1 MDSIDTLSIHA
12 GDPPDPLS
20 GATNIP
26 ITMAATYRLPGFGIK
41 LFDAL
46 DLTSNRVD
54 HVYTRW
60 SNPTLR
66 MLENRLAAIEGAEA
80 GVSFASGM
88 AAVSAFFFTFLSAGD
103 HIIAND
109 VCYAGSVEL
118 LSLHMTRFGV
128 EVSVVDTSDIEQVKA
143 AMRPNTRLIFAET
156 PANPI
161 LRIADIQALAD
172 IAHSGGAKLVIDS
185 TFATPALQRPLALGA
200 DFVIHSLTK
209 YLNGHGDALGGVI
222 LGSEIEIQHIRK
234 DMLIHLGGALSP
246 FNAWLILRGLET
258 LALRMEK
265 HCQNAMR
272 IAGFLETHPAV
283 KRVTYPGLESH
294 PHHQLASKQMSAFGG
309 MISFQFKGGIGAAIT
324 FSEKTR
330 VAAFA
335 TSLGHPNT
343 IYFYYP
349 ADMYV
354 EPIPYL
360 TAEQKASIREWTGDG
375 VLRLSVGL
383 ENPDDLIQDLDQAL
397 RARTFKGMIGSP
409 IYQLIKTRFTQSSEK

>member
-1 MDSIDTLSIHA
+1 MNFDTLSIHA
-12 GDPPDPLS
+12 GHEPGTEPGP
-20 GATNIP
+20 TNTP

-46 DLTSNRVD
+46 ELASGDAD

-66 MLENRLAAIEGAEA
+66 TLEERLAALEGAEA
-80 GVSFASGM
+80 GLTFASGM
-88 AAVSAFFFTFLSAGD
+88 AAVAAFFFTFLSAGH

-118 LSLHMTRFGV
+118 LALHMTRFGV
-128 EVSVVDTSDIEQVKA
+128 EVSIVDTSDLEQIKA
-143 AMRPNTRLIFAET
+143 AVRPNTRLIFAET

-172 IAHSGGAKLVIDS
+172 IAHEAGAKLVVDS
-185 TFATPALQRPLALGA
+185 TFATPTLQKPLELGA

-222 LGSEIEIQHIRK
+222 LGPEEEIQQIRK
-234 DMLIHLGGALSP
+234 EMLIHLGGALSP

-258 LALRMEK
+258 LSMRMEK
-265 HCQNAMR
+265 HCSNAMQ
-272 IAGFLETHPAV
+272 IAEFLEGHPDV
-283 KRVTYPGLESH
+283 KRVIYPGLESH
-294 PHHQLASKQMSAFGG
+294 PHHELAKRQMNAFGG
-309 MISFQFKGGIGAAIT
+309 MVSFQFRGGIGAAIT
-324 FSEKTR
+324 MAEKTK
-330 VAAFA
+330 VATFA

-343 IYFYYP
+343 LYFFYP
-349 ADMYV
+349 WEMY
-354 EPIPYL
+354 INAAAYL
-360 TAEQKASIREWTGDG
+360 TTQQKSDIKDWTGEG
-375 VLRLSVGL
+375 VMRLSVGL
-383 ENPDDLIQDLDQAL
+383 ENADDLIQDLDQAL

-409 IYQLIKTRFTQSSEK
+409 IYQLIKNRFSQPQDK